1 MQISA
6 MNQGRSILQTS
17 QKMANEASSALASSD
32 TLSQS
37 DLSKNKTTGMVETK
51 GNTNTTGELIKLKT
65 AETYN
70 QVGANVVHRSNEMM
84 GTLLDI
90 TA

>member
-6 MNQGRSILQTS
+6 MNQGSSILQTS
-17 QKMANEASSALASSD
+17 QKMVNEASSALASSD

-51 GNTNTTGELIKLKT
+51 GNTNTTDELIKLKT

-70 QVGANVVHRSNEMM
+70 QVGVNVVQRSNEMV